1 MRKLDSNQD
10 KELVF
15 AIETKPLMKFSQVA
29 ILIVDFAHYSQIEF
43 SSQPLVKPI
52 IKIGI
57 FGYES
62 NRFLMSCLI
71 VFSGLIALHK

>member
-1 MRKLDSNQD
+1 
-10 KELVF
+10 
-15 AIETKPLMKFSQVA
+15 MKFSQVA
-29 ILIVDFAHYSQIEF
+29 ILIVDFAHYSQIGF

-62 NRFLMSCLI
+62 NRFLMSYLI
-71 VFSGLIALHK
+71 VFSGLIALHSICS